1 MTTDSSF
8 IVAERPNGRAT
19 TKSAYRCHGKAD
31 FIGRITQ
38 LAIRSGEQFDT
49 VDACLEYLDDR
60 YAQCTTIITR
70 QKFDADGPDAFDQ
83 AVLDQAEALGW
94 YTPPEDEEV

>member
-1 MTTDSSF
+1 MTTESF

-19 TKSAYRCHGKAD
+19 TKSAYRCHGEAD
-31 FIGRITQ
+31 FIGRINE

-49 VDACLEYLDDR
+49 VKACLEYLDDR
-60 YAQCTTIITR
+60 YAQRTTIITR
-70 QKFDADGPDAFDQ
+70 QEFEDDGPDAFDQ

-94 YTPPEDEEV
+94 YTPPEDDEA